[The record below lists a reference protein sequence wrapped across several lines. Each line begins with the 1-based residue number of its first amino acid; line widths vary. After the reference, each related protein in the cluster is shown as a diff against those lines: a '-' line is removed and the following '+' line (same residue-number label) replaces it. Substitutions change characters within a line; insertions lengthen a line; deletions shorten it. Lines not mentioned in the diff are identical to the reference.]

1 MRTTIVSTSKL
12 RIYKIFSITLV
23 ALVFIL
29 FLVSAYL
36 VDGYFWRVYNVAFS
50 GFIAFWIIRIVLRL
64 KNVSFD
70 EYSVYYERNG
80 YEVQI
85 PFDEIKDI
93 EIKSLDGIYKIN
105 LFQPNQDGKIIYFK
119 TSLWYPLNF
128 KRQDEQV
135 NVLRDRI
142 THYKRNQ
149 ALQYNEQL
157 PGRRI

>member
-23 ALVFIL
+23 ALVLVL
-29 FLVSAYL
+29 FLVSAYQ
-36 VDGYFWRVYNVAFS
+36 VDGYFWRVYNVAFW

>member
-23 ALVFIL
+23 ALVLVL
-29 FLVSAYL
+29 FLVSAYQ
-36 VDGYFWRVYNVAFS
+36 VDGYFWRVYNVAFW

-70 EYSVYYERNG
+70 EFSVYYERNG

-105 LFQPNQDGKIIYFK
+105 LFQPNQDGKTIYFK

-128 KRQDEQV
+128 IRQDEQV

-142 THYKRNQ
+142 MHYKRNQ